1 MNYILAFALIV
12 VVILLTTNMESFTET
27 FGLSGYTKPVPP
39 VKLNDPRP
47 NLEGFEPFEVSVDN
61 NMVEDFVLQAN
72 KEISKRTGMCT
83 YIIET
88 TAIKGYRKDNTEI
101 YEVMFMAVK
110 RMASP
115 LDSPS
120 SPPSRSRVPS
130 LASFLSVRNPSMFR
144 PQVTCPLLWRVLP
157 VRSL

>member
-72 KEISKRTGMCT
+72 KEISKRTVCART
-83 YIIET
+83 
-88 TAIKGYRKDNTEI
+88 
-101 YEVMFMAVK
+101 
-110 RMASP
+110 
-115 LDSPS
+115 S
-120 SPPSRSRVPS
+120 SRPPPSRGTGRITPR
-130 LASFLSVRNPSMFR
+130 FM
-144 PQVTCPLLWRVLP
+144 
-157 VRSL
+157 RSCSWP